1 MASEQQARDP
11 LALNKGRLRR
21 GEEPASRGSED
32 LGLGPEKP
40 V

>member
-21 GEEPASRGSED
+21 GKRGTRFQ
-32 LGLGPEKP
+32 GL
-40 V
+40 